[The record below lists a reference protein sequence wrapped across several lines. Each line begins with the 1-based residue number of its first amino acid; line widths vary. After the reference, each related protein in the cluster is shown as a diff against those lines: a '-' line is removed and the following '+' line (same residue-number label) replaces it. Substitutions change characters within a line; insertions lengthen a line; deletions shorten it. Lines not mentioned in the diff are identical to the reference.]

1 MNAAFDTLAAAR
13 ELEGAGIARDHAAAI
28 ASVARRVAADTTA
41 ADHDALAAKAGI
53 AGMAM
58 KTDIADMAMKIGE
71 MGTKIAELETRI
83 YRALWLQAAGLVA
96 IMVGL
101 EIFG

>member
-1 MNAAFDTLAAAR
+1 MNAAFDTLAAAH

-28 ASVARRVAADTTA
+28 ASVARRAAADR
-41 ADHDALAAKAGI
+41 DALAAKADT
-53 AGMAM
+53 ACMAM

-71 MGTKIAELETRI
+71 MGTKLTELETRI
-83 YRALWLQAAGLVA
+83 YRALWLQAAGLIA

-101 EIFG
+101 KIFG

>member
-1 MNAAFDTLAAAR
+1 
-13 ELEGAGIARDHAAAI
+13 
-28 ASVARRVAADTTA
+28 
-41 ADHDALAAKAGI
+41 
-53 AGMAM
+53 MAT
-58 KTDIADMAMKIGE
+58 KTDIADMAMKIGEMGTKIGE

-83 YRALWLQAAGLVA
+83 YRALWLQAAGLIA